1 MCPPCGGSQKDEI
14 ALTSAI
20 LALQANSCDQ
30 NLNHCLELIEQVAK
44 LQGQLFGILTVA
56 AQEGENG
63 PCVSLRLSPLRPLF
77 LFPSLC
83 SLPGWVWLAFS
94 SSPCLWTLPGG
105 HYDGVETIK
114 SRLLPWL
121 EASFTAASLGKPV
134 DSKVPSLQVGI
145 LKGRPR
151 CSAPHQALGTQTC
164 KIRLFT

>member
-1 MCPPCGGSQKDEI
+1 MCPPCSGSQKDEI
-14 ALTSAI
+14 ALISAI

-44 LQGQLFGILTVA
+44 VQGQLFGILTVA

-63 PCVSLRLSPLRPLF
+63 PCVSLQFSPLCLLF

-83 SLPGWVWLAFS
+83 SLPGWMCLAFS
-94 SSPCLWTLPGG
+94 RSPGLWILPGG
-105 HYDGVETIK
+105 HSDGVETIK

-145 LKGRPR
+145 LKDHPR
-151 CSAPHQALGTQTC
+151 YSAPDQALGTQTYM
-164 KIRLFT
+164 R